1 MLSTCRCAPESPLGE
16 VHLCALICSSFICSS
31 KSSMSCLQWECD
43 RLPQTVIEYNGIVI
57 SVLMIYEW
65 FVLTLQ
71 CNNLLLNGLQVFLH
85 HTIARLSKYFFL
97 SLRGGEWAP
106 EIPGSS
112 FFDSDSGSET
122 VQSRNSVPIPRLS
135 MARRRFRVRF

>member
-1 MLSTCRCAPESPLGE
+1 MCVKESALGE
-16 VHLCALICSSFICSS
+16 VNLCALICSSFISSS

-71 CNNLLLNGLQVFLH
+71 CNNLLLNGLQVFSH
-85 HTIARLSKYFFL
+85 HAIARLNKYFFL
-97 SLRGGEWAP
+97 SLRGGEWALH
-106 EIPGSS
+106 S
-112 FFDSDSGSET
+112 
-122 VQSRNSVPIPRLS
+122 
-135 MARRRFRVRF
+135 